1 MFVYLFIIIMKDICL
16 KKVLLIAGS
25 PLCLERKRDLS
36 MYDIIVKMNATP
48 LNEYKDYITD
58 RCDIWITSEYEMW
71 RCLDSL
77 SEKLKVAKQIC
88 YIHSKNNLSNI
99 SSQDRYKLENFK
111 KRGKNI
117 FRECCIQ
124 NLNATPSI
132 GLRAIVYLEKYFNDI
147 TILGFTFGEG
157 QNHFYDNIQIA
168 KNHDFAQEKTIIT
181 NLINQGKL
189 KVIS

>member
-1 MFVYLFIIIMKDICL
+1 MINNLL

-25 PLCLERKRDLS
+25 PLCLETKRNLS

-58 RCDIWITSEYEMW
+58 RCDIWITTEYVMW
-71 RCLDSL
+71 KCLDSL
-77 SEKLKVAKQIC
+77 SEKKKVAKQIC
-88 YIHSKNNLSNI
+88 YINSKKNLSNI
-99 SSQDRYKLENFK
+99 SSQDRYRLESFK
-111 KRGKNI
+111 KQCNNI
-117 FRECCIQ
+117 LRECCIP

-132 GLRAIVYLEKYFNDI
+132 GLRAIMYLLKQFTDI

-157 QNHFYDNIQIA
+157 QNHFYDNIPIA
-168 KNHDFAQEKTIIT
+168 KNHDFNQETIIIQ
-181 NLINQGKL
+181 NFIKEGKI